1 MSHKDKEKTPPA
13 IDTET
18 LGAFLKVQAGGGGG
32 GGVMGS
38 QGEEGKSS

>member
-1 MSHKDKEKTPPA
+1 MSHKDEEKTPAA

-18 LGAFLKVQAGGGGG
+18 LGAFVKVQAGAG

-38 QGEEGKSS
+38 QGEEGKSSC